1 MKSSCVAWPGVR
13 TASKKA
19 CKKVFASALF
29 LFLAGRSADG
39 HDEMQAKKRQ
49 KRSLL

>member
-1 MKSSCVAWPGVR
+1 MKSPCVAKSGIK
-13 TASKKA
+13 TASKKG

-49 KRSLL
+49 KWSLL

>member
-1 MKSSCVAWPGVR
+1 MKSPCVAWSGVR
-13 TASKKA
+13 AVSKKA

-39 HDEMQAKKRQ
+39 HDEMRAKKRQ

>member
-1 MKSSCVAWPGVR
+1 MKSPCVVWSGVR

-29 LFLAGRSADG
+29 LSLAGRSADG
-39 HDEMQAKKRQ
+39 HDEMQTKKRQ

>member
-1 MKSSCVAWPGVR
+1 MKSPCVAWSGVR
-13 TASKKA
+13 AVSKRG

-39 HDEMQAKKRQ
+39 QAEMQAKER
-49 KRSLL
+49 